1 MGDES
6 VAQGLKKKGKYVVNL
21 IPKKGI
27 AIYEHKCYPYIVLY
41 KQMRRM
47 VIMMKKNKLI
57 LLQLF
62 VAFTLICSSVYAAVN
77 TTIAVKAS
85 KDSVERGEKISVTLS
100 LENVE
105 NEKVEEVEGYVN
117 YDSDIIEPIT
127 FESIHKNAQNKVT
140 IGEEELV
147 VEDVTEGNL
156 SASSG
161 YIGFNSDPSSG
172 NDTRFVIEFKDG
184 VTEDVDLMT
193 IDFVVKEDA
202 SLGEIKNAITYST
215 FVVTADSETSEEIT
229 KNVSLTVKA
238 KQAPAEDDNE
248 NKNTN
253 TNENTNTNSNTNTND
268 NKNEN
273 KNTNKA
279 DDKKNENKNTN
290 KNTNTN
296 TNKDTNKA
304 GNTNTNT
311 KDNTVSGTTL
321 PATGAKMIIIPAIVL
336 LVLAYV
342 SYNKYMKYKNV

>member
-1 MGDES
+1 
-6 VAQGLKKKGKYVVNL
+6 
-21 IPKKGI
+21 
-27 AIYEHKCYPYIVLY
+27 
-41 KQMRRM
+41 
-47 VIMMKKNKLI
+47 MMKKNKLI

-77 TTIAVKAS
+77 TTIAVTAS
-85 KDSVERGEKISVTLS
+85 KNSVLRGEKVSVTLS
-100 LENVE
+100 LENVD
-105 NEKVEEVEGYVN
+105 NEKVQGVEGYVN
-117 YDSDIIEPIT
+117 YDSNIIKPIT
-127 FESIHKNAQNKVT
+127 FDRIKKDANNIVK
-140 IGEEELV
+140 IGNEELV
-147 VEDVTEGNL
+147 VEDVTNGNL
-156 SASSG
+156 TSSSG

-172 NDTRFVIEFKDG
+172 NDTKFVIEFTDG
-184 VTEDVDLMT
+184 ITEDVDLMT
-193 IDFVVKEDA
+193 IDFEVKEDA
-202 SLGEIKNAITYST
+202 TLGEIKNAITYST

-253 TNENTNTNSNTNTND
+253 ENTNTNSNTNTND
-268 NKNEN
+268 NKN
-273 KNTNKA
+273 TNKA
-279 DDKKNENKNTN
+279 DNTNTNKNTN

-296 TNKDTNKA
+296 TNKNTNKA

>member
-1 MGDES
+1 
-6 VAQGLKKKGKYVVNL
+6 
-21 IPKKGI
+21 
-27 AIYEHKCYPYIVLY
+27 
-41 KQMRRM
+41 
-47 VIMMKKNKLI
+47 MMKKNKLI
-57 LLQLF
+57 LLQIF

-85 KDSVERGEKISVTLS
+85 KNSVLRGEKVSVTLS
-100 LENVE
+100 LENVD

-117 YDSDIIEPIT
+117 YDSNIVEPIT
-127 FESIHKNAQNKVT
+127 FESIQKDAENKVK
-140 IGEEELV
+140 IGNEVLV
-147 VEDVTEGNL
+147 VEDVTKGNL

-172 NDTRFVIEFKDG
+172 NDTRFVIEFNDG
-184 VTEDVDLMT
+184 ITEDVDLMT

-202 SLGEIKNAITYST
+202 TLGEIKNAITYST
-215 FVVTADSETSEEIT
+215 FVVTADAETSEEIT
-229 KNVSLTVKA
+229 KNVTLTVKA
-238 KQAPAEDDNE
+238 ENAPADDDSNENKNENTNSNTNSNENKNTNSNTNTNSKNE

-253 TNENTNTNSNTNTND
+253 TNT
-268 NKNEN
+268 
-273 KNTNKA
+273 
-279 DDKKNENKNTN
+279 KNENKNTN

-296 TNKDTNKA
+296 TNQNKNTNKA

>member
-1 MGDES
+1 
-6 VAQGLKKKGKYVVNL
+6 
-21 IPKKGI
+21 
-27 AIYEHKCYPYIVLY
+27 
-41 KQMRRM
+41 
-47 VIMMKKNKLI
+47 MMKKNKLI

-127 FESIHKNAQNKVT
+127 FESIKKDAENKVK
-140 IGEEELV
+140 IGDEELV
-147 VEDVTEGNL
+147 VEDVTNGSL
-156 SASSG
+156 TASSG

-172 NDTRFVIEFKDG
+172 NDTRFVIEFTDG

-202 SLGEIKNAITYST
+202 TLGEIKNAITYST
-215 FVVTADSETSEEIT
+215 FVVTADAETSEEIT

-238 KQAPAEDDNE
+238 ENAPVEDDNNNTNSNTNTNGAEDDNKNTNSNTNTNSGKNENKNTNSNTNTNSGKNE

-253 TNENTNTNSNTNTND
+253 TN
-268 NKNEN
+268 
-273 KNTNKA
+273 
-279 DDKKNENKNTN
+279 
-290 KNTNTN
+290 TNTN
-296 TNKDTNKA
+296 TNKNTNKA

-311 KDNTVSGTTL
+311 KDNTVSGTNL

-342 SYNKYMKYKNV
+342 SYKKYVNYKNV

>member
-1 MGDES
+1 
-6 VAQGLKKKGKYVVNL
+6 
-21 IPKKGI
+21 
-27 AIYEHKCYPYIVLY
+27 
-41 KQMRRM
+41 
-47 VIMMKKNKLI
+47 MMKKNKLI

-161 YIGFNSDPSSG
+161 YIGFNSDPSGG

-248 NKNTN
+248 NKNVNTNENTN
-253 TNENTNTNSNTNTND
+253 TNTNDNKNENKNENKNTNTNSNTNTND
-268 NKNEN
+268 NKN
-273 KNTNKA
+273 TNKA
-279 DDKKNENKNTN
+279 DNTNTNKNTN

-296 TNKDTNKA
+296 TNKNTNKA